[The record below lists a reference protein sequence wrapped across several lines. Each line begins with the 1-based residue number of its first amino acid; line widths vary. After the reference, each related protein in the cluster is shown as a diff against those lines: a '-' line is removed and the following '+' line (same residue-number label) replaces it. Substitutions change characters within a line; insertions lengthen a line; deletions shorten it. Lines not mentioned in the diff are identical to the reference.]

1 MNDKMGNG
9 SDPVRIGITMGDI
22 NGIGPEVIIKAL
34 RNPKILDYCIPVIY
48 GSGKVISYYKN
59 IVKGDEFVYHQARSG
74 DKLQQGKIYVINCWQ
89 ENVTIAIGKI
99 TETGGRYSLMAIDQ
113 AIADIQSGWIEGL
126 VTAPI
131 HKKSMQL
138 AGFNYA
144 GHTDYLA
151 YKLGSKDYLMMMI
164 GQHMKIGLV
173 TTHIP
178 LKEVPEKI
186 TVSKIKESAR
196 ILYQTLQKDFGIDRP
211 VIALLGLNPHAGDEG
226 VIGQE
231 ELNSIVP
238 AIQELK
244 NNGMMV
250 FGPFSPDGF
259 FGSNQFKKFDGVLAM
274 YHDQGLIPFKTLEF
288 STGVN
293 FTAGLPVV
301 RTSPDHG
308 TAFDIAGKNTAEP
321 ASFSEALFG
330 AIDISRQRKKYLD
343 DRANPLNKHQ
353 KQSEERIAES

>member
-1 MNDKMGNG
+1 MGNG
-9 SDPVRIGITMGDI
+9 SEAVRIGITMGDI

-48 GSGKVISYYKN
+48 GSGKIISYYKN

-74 DKLQQGKIYVINCWQ
+74 DKLQPGKIYVINCWQ
-89 ENVTIAIGKI
+89 ENVTISIGKI
-99 TETGGRYSLMAIDQ
+99 TEAGGRYALMAIDQ
-113 AIADIQSGWIEGL
+113 ALLDIQSGWIEGL

-151 YKLGSKDYLMMMI
+151 YKLNSKEYLMMMI
-164 GQHMKIGLV
+164 GQQMKIGLV

-178 LKEVPEKI
+178 LKDVPQKI
-186 TVSKIKESAR
+186 TVPKIKESVR
-196 ILYQTLQKDFGIDRP
+196 ILQHALQKDFGFDRP

-231 ELNSIVP
+231 ELTSIVP

-244 NNGMMV
+244 NNGVMV

-259 FGSNQFKKFDGVLAM
+259 FGSNQFKKFDGILAM

-288 STGVN
+288 T
-293 FTAGLPVV
+293 
-301 RTSPDHG
+301 
-308 TAFDIAGKNTAEP
+308 
-321 ASFSEALFG
+321 
-330 AIDISRQRKKYLD
+330 KKI
-343 DRANPLNKHQ
+343 PGGPG
-353 KQSEERIAES
+353 